1 MRVGLVVKLIH
12 ERKFGF
18 IRADNFR
25 NDIFF
30 HYSTVVGGAKADQW
44 YEGQEVEF
52 ELNEVRRLEL
62 GELEAALVQVASR
75 PLSHIL
81 DEKLKPGLTPSHH
94 PKARRR
100 KPLWRTTDEPTKLE
114 SAPETEGED

>member
-1 MRVGLVVKLIH
+1 MRVGQVVKLIH

-30 HYSTVVGGAKADQW
+30 HYSTVVGPSKPDAWDV
-44 YEGQEVEF
+44 GQEVEF
-52 ELNEVRRLEL
+52 DLNEVRRLEL
-62 GELEAALVQVASR
+62 GELEAAKVQVASR

-81 DEKLKPGLTPSHH
+81 DEKLQPGMTPAHH

-100 KPLWRTTDEPTKLE
+100 KPRWRSSDDEA
-114 SAPETEGED
+114 APPAPNASGED

>member
-1 MRVGLVVKLIH
+1 MRVGQVVKLIH

-30 HYSTVVGGAKADQW
+30 HYSTVVGPSKPDRW
-44 YEGQEVEF
+44 EVGQEVEF
-52 ELNEVRRLEL
+52 DLNELHRMEH
-62 GELEAALVQVASR
+62 GELEAAKVQVASR

-81 DEKLKPGLTPSHH
+81 DEKSHPGLTPAHH
-94 PKARRR
+94 PKARRK
-100 KPLWRTTDEPTKLE
+100 KPRWRSGDDEPSVE
-114 SAPETEGED
+114 PNAPSDD

>member
-30 HYSTVVGGAKADQW
+30 HYSTVGGGAKPDQW

-81 DEKLKPGLTPSHH
+81 DEKLKPGLTPAHH

-100 KPLWRTTDEPTKLE
+100 KPLWRTTDDPVKPE
-114 SAPETEGED
+114 SPSETEGED

>member
-1 MRVGLVVKLIH
+1 MRVGQVVKLIH
-12 ERKFGF
+12 DRKFGF

-30 HYSTVVGGAKADQW
+30 HYSTVIGPSKPDQW
-44 YEGQEVEF
+44 FEGQEVEF

-62 GELEAALVQVASR
+62 GELEADKVQVASR

-81 DEKLKPGLTPSHH
+81 DEKLKPGLTPVHH

-100 KPLWRTTDEPTKLE
+100 KPLWRSNSDEE
-114 SAPETEGED
+114 APPAPSPSSED